1 MTFWVAGSVVGSAV
15 IGGVLQSNAAQS
27 AAQTQ
32 ANAANNATAAQQG
45 IYQNNQAV
53 LQPFITGGQN
63 SLTSFLNNMPNYT
76 GTFTNQDLTANLA
89 PNYQFMLNQGLGANS
104 QNVNVG
110 GGGSNVNTA
119 NQVFAQNYASN
130 AYQNAYNNW
139 YNTRQANV
147 QNQLAPIQIGQNAA
161 SALAGVGPATGAN
174 IANTTVGAGTA
185 LASGQI
191 GSANALAGGLGSVGN
206 GALLAS
212 MMNGNANQNAANA
225 LNGVVNSGADLSG
238 VYSSGSMP
246 AYYSSLSDPRAK
258 ENIEFI
264 GTLPSGIRVYD
275 FDYKPEFKDEA
286 GHGRYRGVMADEVEK
301 IIPEAV
307 VIGKN
312 GYKMVNYGLI
322 H

>member
-1 MTFWVAGSVVGSAV
+1 MWAAGTIAAGA
-15 IGGVLQSNAAQS
+15 IGGAIIQSNAAQS

-32 ANAANNATAAQQG
+32 ANAANAATAAQQG
-45 IYQNNQAV
+45 IYNANAQNLA
-53 LQPFITGGQN
+53 PFITGGQ
-63 SLTSFLNNMPNYT
+63 TAYNNLLSQMPNYT
-76 GTFTNQDLTANLA
+76 GTFTNQDLNANLA
-89 PNYQFMLNQGLGANS
+89 PNYQFMLNQGLGANAE
-104 QNVNVG
+104 NVNVG

-130 AYQNAYNNW
+130 AYQNAFNNW
-139 YNTRQANV
+139 YNTRQANLSNLMAPV
-147 QNQLAPIQIGQNAA
+147 QVGQNSAA
-161 SALAGVGPATGAN
+161 ALAGVGSQTGAS
-174 IANTTVGAGTA
+174 IANTMVGAGTA

-191 GSANALAGGLGSVGN
+191 GSANALAGGIGSIGN
-206 GALLAS
+206 AAMMAS
-212 MMNGNANQNAANA
+212 IMNGNANQNAANS
-225 LNGVVNSGADLSG
+225 LNSVVNSGADLSG